1 MKAKEAWVTIGP
13 KIKPEA
19 APQAYQKF
27 HKMRDHINM
36 AGASGI
42 YTTTEQTVWETL
54 INYPAYHKALLT
66 GLSVG
71 ACSGSTG
78 DCAKGSGIPSYG
90 FDQLMPNLDPD
101 QFSIGAQMRRWVHDY
116 GDWMALLVLII
127 WTIQLLLTLATLVI
141 TWIKDGPTVVIAVI
155 YTMFCAG
162 KMRRDKVIRRRKRRN
177 QGGELEEI
185 PLNEETS
192 ERYAVPESGYM
203 EPAPM
208 YTSPRVGFRPK

>member
-1 MKAKEAWVTIGP
+1 M
-13 KIKPEA
+13 
-19 APQAYQKF
+19 
-27 HKMRDHINM
+27 
-36 AGASGI
+36 
-42 YTTTEQTVWETL
+42 
-54 INYPAYHKALLT
+54 
-66 GLSVG
+66 
-71 ACSGSTG
+71 
-78 DCAKGSGIPSYG
+78 
-90 FDQLMPNLDPD
+90 
-101 QFSIGAQMRRWVHDY
+101 HDY

-155 YTMFCAG
+155 YTMFCNG